1 MGAIDWSGLGDET
14 VELLRQYLAIDT
26 TNPPGNEVAGTTFL
40 AEALGRQNIDS
51 QTVESAPGRANLV
64 ARLRGDGSL
73 GGIVLHHHIDV
84 VYADRRYWTVDPF
97 GGVIKDGYLYGRGA
111 LDMKSTGILQLGA
124 MLAIKRARIPL
135 KRDLIYL
142 GTADEEAGSAYGAR
156 FLADRHRDWFAG
168 AEYALS
174 ELAGIEQHAG
184 YRAPFGSIVISEKT
198 GLPLKLTARS
208 EPGHGSMPWPET
220 APHRLVRAL
229 GRLLAAD
236 RPLRVLPEV
245 AEFFRQ
251 MAHVLPPDDARGFD
265 DITSSL
271 RDPAFRARFLAD
283 RYRAATVRTTF
294 AVNMLRGSEKLN
306 VIPPEAVAD
315 IDCRMLAGDDP
326 QEILRWVRGV
336 IDDEA
341 VEVTT
346 VREPKL
352 PNLSPP
358 DTELYKALAD
368 SLRTPRARRGGGARD
383 PRGLHRQLGLPRD
396 RPARLRL
403 EPVRGGRRG
412 DAAHPRQRRADLARQ
427 HPRRRARLHRDAA
440 GRGRGLTPVVAAA
453 RLTIRPGTRRDVPTI
468 LALIRGLADYER
480 LAHECVATPGGI
492 RRDGFGR
499 RRYFETLICRRG
511 GRPIG
516 FALYFFTYSTFLA
529 RPTLYLEDLFVL
541 PAERGRGAG
550 RALLRALARIALRR
564 RCGRMEWTVLDWNRP
579 AIRVYQH
586 LGAALRR
593 DWILTRLTGTPLA
606 RLAGVSAVRRATA
619 RARPAGRARTPTSS
633 ARPRT
638 RRRPSPRR
646 ATRSRSAKRARARS

>member
-1 MGAIDWSGLGDET
+1 
-14 VELLRQYLAIDT
+14 
-26 TNPPGNEVAGTTFL
+26 
-40 AEALGRQNIDS
+40 
-51 QTVESAPGRANLV
+51 
-64 ARLRGDGSL
+64 
-73 GGIVLHHHIDV
+73 
-84 VYADRRYWTVDPF
+84 
-97 GGVIKDGYLYGRGA
+97 
-111 LDMKSTGILQLGA
+111 

-156 FLADRHRDWFAG
+156 FVADRHRDWFAG

-184 YRAPFGSIVISEKT
+184 YRAPFGIIVISEKT

-208 EPGHGSMPWPET
+208 EPGHGSMPWPDT

-265 DITSSL
+265 DITTSL

-336 IDDEA
+336 VDDEA
-341 VEVTT
+341 VEITT

-368 SLRTPRARRGGGARD
+368 SLRTRARRARWWR
-383 PRGLHRQLGLPRD
+383 PRSSWPS
-396 RPARLRL
+396 
-403 EPVRGGRRG
+403 
-412 DAAHPRQRRADLARQ
+412 
-427 HPRRRARLHRDAA
+427 
-440 GRGRGLTPVVAAA
+440 
-453 RLTIRPGTRRDVPTI
+453 PT
-468 LALIRGLADYER
+468 
-480 LAHECVATPGGI
+480 
-492 RRDGFGR
+492 
-499 RRYFETLICRRG
+499 
-511 GRPIG
+511 
-516 FALYFFTYSTFLA
+516 
-529 RPTLYLEDLFVL
+529 
-541 PAERGRGAG
+541 
-550 RALLRALARIALRR
+550 
-564 RCGRMEWTVLDWNRP
+564 
-579 AIRVYQH
+579 
-586 LGAALRR
+586 
-593 DWILTRLTGTPLA
+593 TG
-606 RLAGVSAVRRATA
+606 
-619 RARPAGRARTPTSS
+619 SS
-633 ARPRT
+633 ARSACTATAGARSWWTT
-638 RRRPSPRR
+638 RRRGAST
-646 ATRSRSAKRARARS
+646 ATTSGSRSTTSAPACAPTPRCCWPWPRPDTRRGRCPPDDPPGHPARRPDDPRADPGPGRVRAPGSRVRRHARRDPA